1 LKDKIRLQFLSLL
14 TINSTIEYIN
24 HQSSKKDNIA
34 PENPIISH
42 SNDVH
47 LEAFIPKIE

>member
-1 LKDKIRLQFLSLL
+1 M
-14 TINSTIEYIN
+14 EYSYN
-24 HQSSKKDNIA
+24 QPSQKVNIA
-34 PENPIISH
+34 PEKPIISH